1 MLNAPVAAYLIGHS
15 EDMAKLALKESP
27 VADPVDVINEALV
40 LYTGYG
46 KSPFPRAR
54 TNELMALY
62 GETEAIELKSR
73 ILMLM
78 EELQQTFVDEKRT
91 RKSVTERAIE
101 QIAPFHPEL
110 DESGLKALAWSF
122 SFGLR

>member
-46 KSPFPRAR
+46 KSPFPRAW

>member
-15 EDMAKLALKESP
+15 EEMANLAFKESP
-27 VADPVDVINEALV
+27 VAEPVDVINEALV
-40 LYTGYG
+40 LYTGFG
-46 KSPFPRAR
+46 RSPFPRAR
-54 TNELMALY
+54 TGDLIALY
-62 GETEAIELKSR
+62 GEVEAIELKSR

-78 EELQQTFVDEKRT
+78 QELQETFVDEKRT

-101 QIAPFHPEL
+101 QIAPHHPEL